1 MDQGLR
7 GYLFEEETVAFYTFI
22 RLDLSRDAIEKEMKD
37 ALKTAGDVGQD
48 DQMVVL
54 SEFLAISE
62 GLLSKCSSELVDA
75 GVENFMNSRAMI
87 QTRHNRRWRLVAARI
102 DEWCRVWIPIFYVT
116 SLLLIFNLSTDD
128 GYTPDEN
135 GVTKSRVIFTGLPPI
150 MGVEGGAMGW
160 ACILALPMIVLVST
174 PMTWCARKLLVVS
187 LTKNSGGHPSK
198 KLFVLKPDYAWVKR
212 FGHKSWAWL
221 FSTARQWDKT
231 TGKFGPKYT
240 ATDLD
245 RLIGYKVYPDQHSRK
260 VEIHENTSEPG
271 KWSSATRK
279 SITPRAA
286 GFTLPLPG
294 ILKSSFRGVAPLD
307 P

>member
-1 MDQGLR
+1 
-7 GYLFEEETVAFYTFI
+7 
-22 RLDLSRDAIEKEMKD
+22 MKD
-37 ALKTAGDVGQD
+37 ALKTGNNQGQD

-54 SEFLAISE
+54 SEFLTISE
-62 GLLSKCSSELVDA
+62 GLLSKCSSDLVDA
-75 GVENFMNSRAMI
+75 GVKNFMNSRAMI

-198 KLFVLKPDYAWVKR
+198 KLFGLKPDYEWVKR
-212 FGHKSWAWL
+212 FEHKSWAWL
-221 FSTARQWDKT
+221 FSTACQVDKT